1 MKPLF
6 LALALLSAALP
17 ALSPAALVAHWP
29 LDTSAADAAG
39 GTHHGTVTGS
49 SVTFGASGANP
60 STGTAASFSGT
71 GHIEVPWS
79 ASLNPGTQ
87 SPNGSGSFTL
97 AFWAKPS
104 VVGGSHRS
112 PFTSREE
119 NGTVNGPIIYIE
131 PDGSWAFWAGN
142 NGPSGAWNPIKAAP
156 ASAATWT
163 HVAISYDAET
173 TTRKMF
179 LDGVEVINQ
188 VIGISANSSR
198 NFHIGSGSDLGTAF
212 NWQGELDDV
221 GFWDNALNDAEIQQ
235 VMQLG
240 VASGP
245 VLPDP
250 RLAVISPQ
258 VLPFNGGQQQFVIAV
273 TNTGLTK
280 NLILTA
286 PTFSG
291 ANGANFS
298 AIPVAIPG
306 PIAPGATGTLRI
318 AFDAQGSTGDIEAT
332 LNLHSN
338 DPADPS
344 RAVTLRGS
352 IYDPQL
358 TNAATYAFPKLP
370 LGSGPQTARFAIR
383 NSGGSHL
390 LHLDAVSLSGPHA
403 ANFTVDSFPATL
415 EPGAIGDIVI
425 SFDRQG
431 GDGLFSAWLEILS
444 DDALKPAV
452 SIPLQA
458 EVAFVNPL
466 LAWWPLDNDA
476 EDASGNG
483 YHGIVVNAVTF
494 QEAGATL
501 STGSSAAFDGTGH
514 IDVPYSPNLAPG
526 LSTPNG
532 SGSFTVTLWA
542 KPTDTDGDYHAAFTS
557 REDNGTTVNGPILY
571 NTFNGRWEYWAGNH
585 GPSGTWNPLDL
596 GAVVGNTWVHL
607 AISYDADTT
616 TRKMYLDGVEIVSEL
631 QGVSA
636 NSQRDLHLGGGG
648 EDGNFFRWIGGLD
661 DVGLFR
667 KALSSAEVEQV
678 MRGGVGSL
686 ANPPAPA
693 FAITSF
699 TRNPANGQVTLTWPS
714 TAGLLYQVQRS
725 TDLINWASLNAT
737 LIPGNNGPAAFTD
750 AAPPANALRV
760 YYRVRSAP

>member
-1 MKPLF
+1 MKPRLF
-6 LALALLSAALP
+6 AFALTTAALT

-29 LDTSAADAAG
+29 LDANAADAAG
-39 GTHHGTVTGS
+39 GAHHGTVTGS
-49 SVTFGASGANP
+49 SVSFGASGARP
-60 STGTAASFSGT
+60 STGTAATFSGT

-79 ASLNPGTQ
+79 ARLNPGT
-87 SPNGSGSFTL
+87 SSADGSGSFTL

-104 VVGGSHRS
+104 SVGGTHRS

-119 NGTVNGPIIYIE
+119 NSTVNGPIIYIE
-131 PDGSWAFWAGN
+131 PDGTWAYWAGN
-142 NGPSGAWNPIKAAP
+142 HGPSGAWNPIKAGP
-156 ASAATWT
+156 AAAATWT
-163 HVAISYDAET
+163 HVVISYDAES

-179 LDGVEVINQ
+179 LNGAEVINQ
-188 VIGISANSSR
+188 VGGISANASR

-212 NWQGELDDV
+212 YWQGQLDDV
-221 GFWDNALNDAEIQQ
+221 GFWDNALNEAEILQ
-235 VMQLG
+235 VMERG

-250 RLAVISPQ
+250 RLAVTSPLM
-258 VLPFNGGQQQFVIAV
+258 LPFNGGQQQFDIAV

-318 AFDAQGSTGDIEAT
+318 AFDAQGSSGDIEAT

-344 RAVTLRGS
+344 RAITLRGS

-358 TNAATYAFPKLP
+358 TNAAAYAFPKLP

-383 NSGGSHL
+383 NSGGSQV

-444 DDALKPAV
+444 DDARKPTV

-458 EVAFVNPL
+458 EVAFTNPL
-466 LAWWPLDNDA
+466 LAWWPLDRDA

-483 YHGIVVNAVTF
+483 YHGLVVNSIAF
-494 QEAGATL
+494 EAPGATL
-501 STGSSAAFDGTGH
+501 ATGTSAFFDGTGH
-514 IDVPYSPNLAPG
+514 IDVPYAPNLAPG

-542 KPTDTDGDYHAAFTS
+542 LPTDTDSNYHAAFTS

-585 GPSGTWNPLDL
+585 GPSGSWNPLDL
-596 GAVVGNTWVHL
+596 GAVKGETWVHL

-616 TRKMYLDGVEIVSEL
+616 TRKMHLDGVEILSEL

-636 NSQRDLHLGGGG
+636 NSLRDLHLGGGSD
-648 EDGNFFRWIGGLD
+648 DGNFFGWIGGLD
-661 DVGLFR
+661 DIGLFR
-667 KALSSAEVEQV
+667 KALSTAEVQQV

-686 ANPPAPA
+686 ATPPAPA
-693 FAITSF
+693 FAIANFS
-699 TRNPANGQVTLTWPS
+699 RNPANGQVTLTWPAA
-714 TAGLLYQVQRS
+714 AGVFYQVERS
-725 TDLINWASLNAT
+725 ADLAHWQSLNLAP
-737 LIPGNNGPAAFTD
+737 IPGSGAPASFTD
-750 AAPPANALRV
+750 TASPPNATRL
-760 YYRVRSAP
+760 YYRVRNLP